1 MSIAAT
7 SISETPVGALAG
19 GPPTAAKR
27 VPPKRQLQAVP
38 DTTATP
44 EPR

>member
-7 SISETPVGALAG
+7 SIAETPLG
-19 GPPTAAKR
+19 GLSGTPTNTKN

-38 DTTATP
+38 DTTAAP
-44 EPR
+44 EAR